1 MPEEIKP
8 VEDTKQEAT
17 TVKVGEKEYSQD
29 DLNRLVGLGEMASEM
44 ESKWN
49 TKYDKVYPEYTKAT
63 QTLKEREAEIEA
75 LKAQVAAKQEPANS
89 EWNDESKAQIK
100 KALTELFGDE
110 LLTKKEAEQLYTVRE
125 QAKSLIGDV
134 NAVIES
140 AKEDGKPAT
149 TPEDLLKH
157 MEATG
162 IKVPEKAYKD
172 MFETELDKWK
182 EEQIKKLKPSSFQTT
197 SGSSAGAKEP
207 AEVQVTNSNL
217 RALLREK
224 FNSQRRQKGQT
235 LKNNVLNKNIW
246 R

>member
-8 VEDTKQEAT
+8 VEPTNQEAT
-17 TVKVGEKEYSQD
+17 TVKVGEKEYNQD
-29 DLNRLVGLGEMASEM
+29 DLNRLVGLGEMASELDT
-44 ESKWN
+44 KWN
-49 TKYDKVYPEYTKAT
+49 TKIDRLYPEYTKAT

-75 LKAQVAAKQEPANS
+75 LKAEVATKSAPVNS
-89 EWNDESKAQIK
+89 EWNDESKAQAK

-134 NAVIES
+134 SAVIES
-140 AKEDGKPAT
+140 AKEDGKPST

-172 MFETELDKWK
+172 MFEVELDKWK
-182 EEQIKKLKPSSFQTT
+182 EEQVKKLKPASFHTT

-224 FNSQRRQKGQT
+224 FNS
-235 LKNNVLNKNIW
+235 
-246 R
+246 